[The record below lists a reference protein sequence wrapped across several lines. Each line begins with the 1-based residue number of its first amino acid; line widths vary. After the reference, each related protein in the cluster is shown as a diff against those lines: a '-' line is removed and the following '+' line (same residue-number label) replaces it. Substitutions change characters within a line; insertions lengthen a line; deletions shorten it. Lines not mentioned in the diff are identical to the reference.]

1 MVNTIERRLELW
13 EISLKPLTDGG
24 DCPPMTDIFGRI
36 QTLPFQAEASQGMPP
51 EEVREVR
58 VENDILVA
66 DCAMI
71 DPDHILGVYGRGKEV
86 DIPALRRGR
95 RKKRLPLGPGE
106 YIEYPSH
113 FVVFDGGLVVFERNP
128 MGPSPT
134 SLGGYIQ
141 TKCQDLVRSARV
153 DRVPRGE
160 FLERFKKINTVRS
173 VIIRLGVRAIR
184 EFARS
189 SRDGL
194 WSGLEKEYELG
205 GFETVTIRLSIGR
218 GPTGMRP
225 HWFRLIPGIVANPET
240 STDIHR
246 LEINAR
252 MEDSGDAEVLRLIK
266 GASMEKTIR
275 FKVSGENKNLDPE
288 QVYAAIHSLYFRF
301 RRILEGREDAEY
313 LDTIQEELNPE

>member
-1 MVNTIERRLELW
+1 MANTIERRIELW
-13 EISLKPLTDGG
+13 EISLKPQTDGS
-24 DCPPMTDIFGRI
+24 DCPPMTDIFERI
-36 QTLPFQAEASQGMPP
+36 QTLPFQAEAPQGMPT
-51 EEVREVR
+51 EGVREVR

-71 DPDHILGVYGRGKEV
+71 EPDHILGIYGRGKEV

-95 RKKRLPLGPGE
+95 RKKKLHLRPGE

-113 FVVFDGGLVVFERNP
+113 FVVFESGLVVFERNP
-128 MGPSPT
+128 MGPSPN

-141 TKCQDLVRSARV
+141 SKCQDLIRSARV

-173 VIIRLGVRAIR
+173 VIIRLGMRAIR

-189 SRDGL
+189 SVDGL
-194 WSGLEKEYELG
+194 WPGLEKEYELG

-218 GPTGMRP
+218 GPGGMRP
-225 HWFRLIPGIVANPET
+225 RWFRWIPDVIHNPDT
-240 STDIHR
+240 SADIHR

-252 MEDSGDAEVLRLIK
+252 MEDSGDPEVLRLIK
-266 GASMEKTIR
+266 GASMEKTVR

-288 QVYAAIHSLYFRF
+288 QVYAAIHSQYFRF
-301 RRILEGREDAEY
+301 RRILEGREDADY
-313 LDTIQEELNPE
+313 LDTVQEELNPE